1 MDAVI
6 LLAMTVGREDRE
18 GARTV
23 YWVRIAGL
31 VRNEEKFNHQ

>member
-1 MDAVI
+1 MDADV
-6 LLAMTVGREDRE
+6 LLAMTVGREDGE

-31 VRNEEKFNHQ
+31 VRKEEKVNHQ